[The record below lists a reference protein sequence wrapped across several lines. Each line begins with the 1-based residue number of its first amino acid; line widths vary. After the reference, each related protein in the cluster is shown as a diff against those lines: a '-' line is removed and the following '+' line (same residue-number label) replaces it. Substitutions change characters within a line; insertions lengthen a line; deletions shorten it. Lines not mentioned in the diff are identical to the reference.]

1 MSEDLHQRAFRFLQQ
16 LAKDLSEGEV
26 VFPTFIDAT
35 VKVRLALNNPSM
47 DAERLAQIVSAEPLL
62 SLKLVRLANSA
73 ALNPNGKRIADVK
86 TAVLR
91 VGFAAVRTTA
101 VAVAM
106 EQLLASKELERS
118 FETAKE
124 IWEHCVDVAA
134 RAYVIARAMT
144 RINPDEALFAGM
156 VHDVGHFYL
165 LSRANRYPEL
175 AQNPEEFEFVLR
187 EWHGE
192 IGHAVL
198 NALGLAEELA
208 DAVAGHAQPLAAL
221 PPVDLTGVLALANWA
236 TRSPNPLER
245 PVLDDAPWLEAG
257 ESALID
263 LMARSDT
270 EIQSLVGAL
279 KG

>member
-1 MSEDLHQRAFRFLQQ
+1 MNDPRQRAFYFLER
-16 LAKDLSEGEV
+16 LAADLSSGEV

-35 VKVRLALNNPSM
+35 VKVRLALNNPKT
-47 DAERLAQIVSAEPLL
+47 DVDRLAQIVSAEPLL

-73 ALNPNGKRIADVK
+73 ALNPGGKRISDVK

-91 VGFAAVRTTA
+91 VGFTAVRTTA

-118 FETAKE
+118 FETAKQ

-175 AQNPEEFEFVLR
+175 TENTEEFEFVLR

-198 NALGLAEELA
+198 NALDLADELA
-208 DAVAGHAQPLAAL
+208 DAVAHHDQGTFAVPPRDLA
-221 PPVDLTGVLALANWA
+221 GVLLLANA
-236 TRSPNPLER
+236 AARSVNPLER
-245 PVLDDAPWLEAG
+245 LTPEQAG
-257 ESALID
+257 SMVSGDSELAQ
-263 LMARSDT
+263 LMAGAEP
-270 EIQSLVGAL
+270 EIQSLIAAL

>member
-1 MSEDLHQRAFRFLQQ
+1 MSQDLHQRAFRFLQQ
-16 LAKDLSEGEV
+16 LAQDLSAGEV

-35 VKVRLALNNPSM
+35 VKVRLALNNPGM
-47 DAERLAQIVSAEPLL
+47 DADRLAQIVSAEPLL

-73 ALNPNGKRIADVK
+73 ALNPGGRRIADVK
-86 TAVLR
+86 SAVLR

-118 FETAKE
+118 FDTAKLV
-124 IWEHCVDVAA
+124 WEHSVDVAA

-165 LSRANRYPEL
+165 LSRSNRYPEL
-175 AQNPEEFEFVLR
+175 AQNAEEFEFVLR

-198 NALGLAEELA
+198 NSLGLSEEMA
-208 DAVAGHAQPLAAL
+208 GAVARHDQPVVAL
-221 PPVDLTGVLALANWA
+221 PPTDLAGVLSLANAA
-236 TRSPNPLER
+236 TRCPNPLER
-245 PVLDDAPWLEAG
+245 PTADSGLWLDAA
-257 ESALID
+257 ESSLVE
-263 LMARSDT
+263 LMARSEP
-270 EIQSLVGAL
+270 EIQSLIGAL
-279 KG
+279 TG